1 VQQTKIAILE
11 FEEAREEYRRKDAIG
26 IPMSV
31 REWYEKTLSEIR
43 SRIREERNTEGGKRL
58 GEILVDSGLLDQ
70 EALRQGLAEQLL
82 RGTGELLGEV
92 LLSLNLVTED
102 TLMKVLRTQA
112 NMNWAGQSQG

>member
-31 REWYEKTLSEIR
+31 REWYENALSKIR

-70 EALRQGLAEQLL
+70 EALQQGLAEQRL
-82 RGTGELLGEV
+82 RGNGELLGEV
-92 LLSLNLVTED
+92 LLSLNLIEEE
-102 TLMKVLRTQA
+102 TLLSALHMQTST
-112 NMNWAGQSQG
+112 N